1 MHSISMPQARIVTDV
16 IEGRLYASRGSQ
28 VFQYA
33 YFMGDR
39 EGCDPVEDPC
49 FILVYMTLS
58 RVL

>member
-1 MHSISMPQARIVTDV
+1 MPQARIVTDV